1 MVFIRSPATEKD
13 DGWLVLDRDAAAAA
27 SAPNSPTVSAFHLSL
42 KPKNTTNKKIM
53 AKKQQQKRQ
62 GRLRIVYNWLIFFLI
77 NLLRLGV
84 AIISWIDIACLKV
97 FLCLRTIFRKFNS
110 DAQFICA
117 KAKSRFLSICRSLLA
132 RSGAA
137 AAQALAWIAY
147 LGTACKSRLSW
158 FGTPSSQAFNKFSMT
173 CIAMCAVMAYACFI
187 GHTLSTVV
195 LNVPRPRACFGPYKQ
210 LSVDISSH
218 YIGPFHK
225 VADLDTSHRGD
236 PVLTITQ
243 SVQYLQEATA
253 AAASLNTTTATPLSD
268 KPIQVPLEI
277 QPLPSGSTHVN
288 FHVSVK
294 CQAGP
299 LTLSRRD
306 HYYLRSDGLYWQS
319 HVLDPVDRDNNVRS
333 RLAVFG
339 H

>member
-1 MVFIRSPATEKD
+1 MVFIRSRATEKD

-62 GRLRIVYNWLIFFLI
+62 GRLRIV
-77 NLLRLGV
+77 
-84 AIISWIDIACLKV
+84 
-97 FLCLRTIFRKFNS
+97 FLCLRTIFRKFNF

-117 KAKSRFLSICRSLLA
+117 KAKSQFLAICRSLLA

-225 VADLDTSHRGD
+225 VADLDTSHHGD

-253 AAASLNTTTATPLSD
+253 ATASLNTTTATPLSD

-306 HYYLRSDGLYWQS
+306 HYYLRNDGLYWQS
-319 HVLDPVDRDNNVRS
+319 HVLDPVDRDDNVRS